1 MALLVQDLCQQAIAQ
16 LQAAAR
22 WPGIPTYRFPAEGAP
37 GPVLKSRAR
46 TVVSARQGEF
56 VAVEVI
62 RAGPPGPES
71 QPQGSAVLA
80 GLVPRRS
87 AYAFDLIGQ
96 VGVQTFLDGHTLAQV
111 RQTLRS
117 QRPAVEIPLST
128 LQDLKMKFLF
138 YVGRLHQA
146 AAPQIK
152 DYFQQRGHLRWAID
166 GTVEPGTRVFFGVK
180 EPESGWL
187 LACRKMPTENRA
199 DIEPCLRA
207 TAKDFGAPEQI
218 WHDLRPVLGEACPSA
233 LPGVPH
239 YVCHYHLTA
248 DVGEDLYRG
257 PQAALGKAMQALKL
271 NGRLKEQ
278 RRGQHERLQ
287 AQVRQGAA
295 APVLLALWAGQLLTG
310 RSFPT
315 LIREILLAC
324 HLWLMDF
331 ASEGQRQGFPFD
343 PHLLYFH
350 RRVVRVVA
358 ALGVVRVHPKLWAA
372 APAAVRNFMDL
383 LTTYVDDPQVQAS
396 AAWFEKAALGFERFR
411 GALRLSARGPA
422 PIHEAYVLTAQDARA
437 TQSDLTDLLEDLRRQ
452 ARQEDL
458 PAQDRQLGAIMLT
471 HLERYW
477 PRLGLSQ
484 GGAGEGGLIV
494 RTTNSMETHWT
505 QGKRMCRQIHG
516 RSQLTRDFAAL
527 PAEFMLLPNLRLA
540 SYRQLVLGGDLDQLP
555 HRFADL
561 SLPQGGYHEWRQE
574 QRPEPFGRLPKCVL
588 REDHFLEELLNFWPG
603 LSQTAH

>member
-1 MALLVQDLCQQAIAQ
+1 MAILVQDLCQQAIAQ

-22 WPGIPTYRFPAEGAP
+22 SAGIPTYRFPAEGAP

-46 TVVSARQGEF
+46 TVVSARHGEF

-62 RAGPPGPES
+62 QAGPPGPAS

-87 AYAFDLIGQ
+87 AYAFDLISQ
-96 VGVQTFLDGHTLAQV
+96 VGVQTFLEGHTLAQV
-111 RQTLRS
+111 QQTLRS
-117 QRPAVEIPLST
+117 QSPAVEIPLST
-128 LQDLKMKFLF
+128 LQDLKMKFL
-138 YVGRLHQA
+138 YYTGQLHQQ
-146 AAPQIK
+146 AAPRIK
-152 DYFQQRGHLRWAID
+152 DCLTQRGHVIWTID
-166 GTVEPGTRVFFGVK
+166 GTLAPGSPVFFGVK
-180 EPESGWL
+180 EAQSRWL

-199 DIEPCLRA
+199 DVEPCLQA
-207 TAKDFGAPEQI
+207 TARDFGPPEWI
-218 WHDLRPVLGEACPSA
+218 WLDLSPVLGEACSSA

-257 PQAALGKAMQALKL
+257 PQAALGKAMLALKL

-278 RRGQHERLQ
+278 RRGQHERLRE
-287 AQVRQGAA
+287 QVRQGAA
-295 APVLLALWAGQLLTG
+295 APVLQALWAGQVLSG

-324 HLWLMDF
+324 HLWLLDF
-331 ASEGQRQGFPFD
+331 ASDGHRQGYPFD

-358 ALGVVRVHPKLWAA
+358 ALGTVRAHAKLWAA
-372 APAAVRNFMDL
+372 APLAVRNFVGL
-383 LTTYVDDPQVQAS
+383 LTDYVDDPQVQAS
-396 AAWFEKAALGFERFR
+396 AAWYEKAAGYFERFR
-411 GALRLSARGPA
+411 AALRLGAQGPA
-422 PIHEAYVLTAQDARA
+422 PIHEAYILTAPEARA
-437 TQSDLTDLLEDLRRQ
+437 TQSDLTDWREDLRRQ

-458 PAQDRQLGAIMLT
+458 PAQDRQLGAIILI
-471 HLERYW
+471 HLDRYW
-477 PRLGLSQ
+477 SRLGLGQ
-484 GGAGEGGLIV
+484 GSAEGGLIV
-494 RTTNSMETHWT
+494 RTTNGSETHWT

-527 PAEFMLLPNLRLA
+527 PAEFMLLPNLRLE
-540 SYRQLVLGGDLDQLP
+540 SYRQRVLGGGLDQLP

-561 SLPQGGYHEWRQE
+561 SLPQGGYHKWRQE
-574 QRPEPFGRLPKCVL
+574 QRPEPLGRLPKRLL
-588 REDHFLEELLNFWPG
+588 REDHFLEELLDLWPD
-603 LSQTAH
+603 LP